1 MAYIKMTDEELK
13 ALGINGQNS
22 GYLNKSTG
30 YFTQSGWEFISKSIN
45 NLTNQ
50 VIYLYSNNSD
60 NVFLIRNATN
70 INDTITHNLFEFY
83 KEV

>member
-45 NLTNQ
+45 NLSNQ
-50 VIYLYSNNSD
+50 VIYLYSNNINS
-60 NVFLIRNATN
+60 VFLIRNATN
-70 INDTITHNLFEFY
+70 TNDTITHNLFEFY